1 MSKKIM
7 VVDEID
13 EEIQYVADID
23 DDNIKLRRSKASHW
37 NSSVKGEHIGTL
49 VDDGNGVNIKL
60 EGFDLDLNYSN
71 FCELF
76 RLMELKMGIDG
87 NMAHSVTYLEVEE

>member
-1 MSKKIM
+1 MSYKVLVIDK
-7 VVDEID
+7 VD
-13 EEIQYVADID
+13 EEIQYVAEV
-23 DDNIKLRRSKASHW
+23 DDNEINLRRSKAGHW
-37 NSSVKGEHIGTL
+37 NSSAKGEHIGTL

-76 RLMELKMGIDG
+76 TLMELKMGIDD
-87 NMAHSVTYLEVEE
+87 NMAHPVTYLEMEE